1 MTYEQKMRMLA
12 WARPE
17 KKDMI
22 LTRIIKGE
30 RSVDITG
37 DQDIF
42 NQVNI
47 DRLPIEKLMDR
58 EKYKPIAEHAKH
70 SKEILKDGK
79 KLRYKGEIPMDI
91 YLTHPWFSPLL
102 DKKERD
108 ANIEKFFRMFPAF
121 KGE

>member
-1 MTYEQKMRMLA
+1 MTYEQKMRMLK
-12 WARPE
+12 WVKPD
-17 KKDMI
+17 KKDEIFARI
-22 LTRIIKGE
+22 LKGE

-47 DRLPIEKLMDR
+47 DRLPIEKIVER
-58 EKYKPIAEHAKH
+58 EKYKKIAKHAKD
-70 SKEILKDGK
+70 SKEVQKNGK
-79 KLRYKGEIPMDI
+79 TLRYKGEIPLDI

-108 ANIEKFFRMFPAF
+108 ANIERFFRLFPAF

>member
-1 MTYEQKMRMLA
+1 MNYEDKMKILK
-12 WARPE
+12 WVKPE
-17 KKDMI
+17 KKDEI
-22 LTRIIKGE
+22 FARIIKGE

-47 DRLPIEKLMDR
+47 DRMPIEKIMDR
-58 EKYKPIAEHAKH
+58 EKYRPIAQHAKN
-70 SKEILKDGK
+70 SKDVMKNGHKLK
-79 KLRYKGEIPMDI
+79 YKGEIPLDI
-91 YLTHPWFSPLL
+91 WLTHPWFSPTL

-108 ANIEKFFRMFPAF
+108 ANIDRFFKLFPKF